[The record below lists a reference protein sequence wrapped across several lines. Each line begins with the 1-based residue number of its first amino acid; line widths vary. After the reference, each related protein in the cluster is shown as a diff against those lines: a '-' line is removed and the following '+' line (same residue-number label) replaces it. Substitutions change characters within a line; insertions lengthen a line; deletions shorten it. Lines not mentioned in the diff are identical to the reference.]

1 MEPLGGAVYRT
12 RRYYIILPRSCYTSR
27 VEIPDRLAERVRSF
41 FLAFVPMKVWR
52 LYSTLSIIIRR
63 LERDRPFVNPVDSFS
78 IQQVIASITSPQVI
92 ILFILYFMGGTNLFG
107 LALFLPSIVNQLGY
121 SANHSQLLSVG
132 PFAAGFVGELSP
144 GLISNRHHFI

>member
-1 MEPLGGAVYRT
+1 MFL
-12 RRYYIILPRSCYTSR
+12 LFS
-27 VEIPDRLAERVRSF
+27 
-41 FLAFVPMKVWR
+41 FLAHGVMALIFGD
-52 LYSTLSIIIRR
+52 STLSIIIRR

-78 IQQVIASITSPQVI
+78 IKQVIASVTSPQVI

-132 PFAAGFVGELSP
+132 PFAAGFVGEFIS
-144 GLISNRHHFI
+144 GLISNRHRFV